1 MSRASGGSVTSLLRD
16 YRRYAGTLLWVALG
30 LMVLGALAEGF
41 GLLMI
46 VPLAS
51 IAIGNDDGVWR
62 FAPILRTVPSEE
74 RFLLA
79 LSAFLAFMAA
89 RSVLLYFRELRLAQ
103 LQAGYEASLRLRSAS
118 TLSQRGWP
126 FASRIGQA
134 GMQALLLTDVSRA
147 AVAVA
152 FAQNL
157 AVAVV
162 MLTVQLILTFLLSPS
177 LALIGVAI
185 LLLGSMAAVRWT
197 RRGVAS
203 GIALAERSEQ
213 STESGFRLHAGL
225 KAALAQGSVPQ
236 FLSEYAVTLDRARDE
251 AVRFAKDLN
260 STRQWAALAA
270 AIAAALLLFV
280 GVQLLALPF
289 PVLIASLALFARMV
303 APAQLLHCVR

>member
-79 LSAFLAFMAA
+79 LSAFL
-89 RSVLLYFRELRLAQ
+89 
-103 LQAGYEASLRLRSAS
+103 
-118 TLSQRGWP
+118 
-126 FASRIGQA
+126 
-134 GMQALLLTDVSRA
+134 
-147 AVAVA
+147 
-152 FAQNL
+152 
-157 AVAVV
+157 
-162 MLTVQLILTFLLSPS
+162 LSPS

-185 LLLGSMAAVRWT
+185 LLLGSMAAVSWT

-303 APAQLLHCVR
+303 APAQILQQSAQN